1 MMTSTHQVIAGRYRL
16 QEPIGQGG
24 MGRVWLGTDEVLGRR
39 VAVKEIV
46 PPAGFTEDEVRELS
60 ARALREART
69 AARLSHANVV
79 GVYDVVVEGGTPW
92 IVMEYVESR
101 SLQQIVSRQGPLDV
115 PTVAR
120 IGLGVLSALRTA
132 HDNGVLHRDV
142 KPGNVLIALEDGR
155 VVLSDFG
162 LATAA
167 GDPSVTRSGVLIG
180 SPSYMAPERAR
191 DGDTGPAADLWSLGA
206 TLFYALEGHAPYER
220 SSTVATLTAL
230 ATEDPPPA
238 RRAGALGPMIEG
250 LLRRSP
256 ADRLDPA
263 TVERLLRQAEA
274 PFPPGRAAVPAP
286 QPPTASTRVAPAVR
300 VAPPIPVGPPALVS
314 RRRRGLPVMFL
325 LALVALAALVAWSL
339 RTDSAPGPT
348 STVEPTAA
356 QPAPTSGPTEQPAPP
371 PPSPTEPAPTATGTG
386 EALPQ
391 GWYRY
396 TDETGF
402 SVAVPSGWRIERSG
416 TIVYFREPNGGRYLG
431 IDQTDQP
438 QPDPVADW
446 AAKEAYRVARGDF
459 PGYQNIRL
467 EAVDYFQKAADW
479 EFTYL
484 VSGGRA
490 HVLNRGFITSPT
502 QAYGMWWSTPDG
514 DWDASLDALHLIQ
527 RTFTPAP

>member
-1 MMTSTHQVIAGRYRL
+1 MTSTHSVLAGRYRL

-46 PPAGFTEDEVRELS
+46 APAGFTEDEVRELS

-79 GVYDVVVEGGTPW
+79 GVYDVVVERGTPW
-92 IVMEYVESR
+92 IVMEYVESK
-101 SLQQIVSRQGPLDV
+101 SLQQIVKQQGPLDV
-115 PTVAR
+115 PTVTR
-120 IGLGVLSALRTA
+120 IGLGVLAALRTA
-132 HDNGVLHRDV
+132 HGNGVLHRDV
-142 KPGNVLIALEDGR
+142 KPGNVLIAAEDGR

-191 DGDTGPAADLWSLGA
+191 DGDPGPEADLWSLGA

-220 SSTVATLTAL
+220 SSAVATLTAL

-238 RRAGALGPMIEG
+238 RHAGVLAPVIQG

-256 ADRLDPA
+256 EDRLDAA
-263 TVERLLRQAEA
+263 TVERMLRQAET
-274 PFPPGRAAVPAP
+274 PFPPGRAAVP
-286 QPPTASTRVAPAVR
+286 PPPPPTRVAAPVPTRPA
-300 VAPPIPVGPPALVS
+300 GPPAMVA
-314 RRRRGLPVMFL
+314 RRRRGLPLMLL

-339 RTDSAPGPT
+339 RTDSAPQPGPT

-356 QPAPTSGPTEQPAPP
+356 QPAPTSEPPPAPSTTEPAAPP
-371 PPSPTEPAPTATGTG
+371 PTATA
-386 EALPQ
+386 EALPE

-402 SVAVPSGWRIERSG
+402 SFAVPSGWRIERTG

-446 AAKEAYRVARGDF
+446 EGKEAYRVARGDF
-459 PGYQNIRL
+459 PGYQRIRL

-484 VSGGRA
+484 TGGGRV

-514 DWDASLDALHLIQ
+514 AWDDSLDALHLIQ
-527 RTFTPAP
+527 RTFTPAS